1 MPKAFLLN
9 LFQELPE
16 NIFVI
21 FGIYFKLSAIF
32 IISILLTR
40 FSPSKDLQKKKIKN
54 ISIKAGFLKVL

>member
-32 IISILLTR
+32 TISVLLTR

-54 ISIKAGFLKVL
+54 ISIKEGFLKVL